1 MVRCRYPILLDSRLL
16 RVLEPLLILK
26 TLNQYYADFGELKGI
41 MESTIRWLETDLERI
56 MSKIPENY
64 VTAESWAYSISS
76 ELHDNKEFYKFI
88 ANIEDKRNLVVDLN
102 TLIQK
107 PEFEFYLAGDLGRSF
122 NALASLEKRLAQL
135 TNIKNEIEY
144 YVSD

>member
-1 MVRCRYPILLDSRLL
+1 
-16 RVLEPLLILK
+16 
-26 TLNQYYADFGELKGI
+26 